1 MIGLGIVFLLLLLP
15 IVLVILTRE
24 SSVGFTGAI
33 AGTPPPLGLP
43 QYIIWWGLLVGGLS
57 LGVAVG
63 IGLLGVLFRR
73 RKGAERRIAVP
84 MRVRLLILLGTV
96 SLAVYVVN
104 FLLPFPLT
112 RYYNAR
118 DLNFGKIAGLDAGMA
133 LGVTAAILALFL
145 LYYLAYRVCR
155 AQNGSDQHDYRL
167 WAVVLIGALAFALV
181 NAYVCTTN
189 SLDIYDYIARGR
201 ITAFLGGNPYDKTQT
216 PNAYMTVD
224 PFMQYASWKDKTAA
238 YGPLWEVLSGLI
250 SYGAGDKLLANMLAH
265 KGLALAS
272 YLLCILIIAVT
283 LRCVSPNR
291 AIAGTLLFAWN
302 PLILMEGLANAH
314 NDLLMVALILAAFWF
329 VSQAGRSPDENE
341 TADDHTWHLV
351 VGGFAILMVWMGILV
366 KFIPFLL
373 LPPFFLYTLS
383 KERSWRRWIGLGLLL
398 LTPPALL
405 TLQYYRVFWIWP
417 DVLDPILRRAD
428 MFRFT
433 IPSVVVSVLEW
444 QIGKGAAQRIVG
456 RPFLIAFA
464 LAYLILLAR
473 TAYALYGTRSQGE
486 AIPSPSRHRLWGK
499 VSACILGHW
508 ETGGNRPWQVLVGAC
523 LGAFLLYLLL
533 ASLWFWPWYLSWPI
547 ALLALSDDERLVVP
561 LALAGAAGQLAHVG
575 LDFVWY
581 WSDALTW
588 ETLYAV
594 ERPAT
599 LLMVIPPLLAYTIA
613 RWPPPARPRP
623 VRYAVYLLYAS
634 IIVGFTNLT
643 LDLPDVTVRAWGV
656 PIALI
661 KAVIL
666 TILPALAVMISKGKI
681 WARIGTIGLF
691 VLSWACF
698 ARSIG
703 LASSVASKVA
713 GIVQIALQ
721 VAVIILLIL
730 NRSKAWLRPG
740 ESGTERAAISLP
752 LPQDAV
758 QSSRTDR
765 LTDLTMLD

>member
-15 IVLVILTRE
+15 IVLLILTRE

-43 QYIIWWGLLVGGLS
+43 QHIIWWSLLVGGLS

-73 RKGAERRIAVP
+73 GEEAEQRIAIPV
-84 MRVRLLILLGTV
+84 RVRLLILLGTV

-112 RYYNAR
+112 RYYNVR

-155 AQNGSDQHDYRL
+155 DQNGRGQRDCRL
-167 WAVVLIGALAFALV
+167 WAIVLIGALAFALV
-181 NAYVCTTN
+181 NACVCTTN

-272 YLLCILIIAVT
+272 YLLCVLIIAVT
-283 LRCVSPNR
+283 LRRVSSDR
-291 AIAGTLLFAWN
+291 AIVGTLLFAWN

-329 VSQAGRSPDENE
+329 ISQAGRSPDENGA
-341 TADDHTWHLV
+341 ADDHTWHLV
-351 VGGFAILMVWMGILV
+351 VGGFAILMVWMGILI

-383 KERSWRRWIGLGLLL
+383 KERNWRRWIGLGLLL
-398 LTPPALL
+398 LTPAALL

-417 DVLDPILRRAD
+417 DVLDPILRRAE

-433 IPSVVVSVLEW
+433 IPSVIVSVLEW
-444 QIGKGAAQRIVG
+444 QIGKDAAQKIVG
-456 RPFLIAFA
+456 WPFLIAFA
-464 LAYLILLAR
+464 LAYLFLMAR
-473 TAYALYGTRSQGE
+473 TAYSLYGPPSGE
-486 AIPSPSRHRLWGK
+486 DDEKRPRQIL
-499 VSACILGHW
+499 VSACLD
-508 ETGGNRPWQVLVGAC
+508 
-523 LGAFLLYLLL
+523 AFLLYLLL
-533 ASLWFWPWYLSWPI
+533 ASLWFWPWYLIWPI

-561 LALAGAAGQLAHVG
+561 LTLAACAGQLAHVA

-581 WSDALTW
+581 WSNALTW
-588 ETLYAV
+588 ETFYAV

-599 LLMVIPPLLAYTIA
+599 LLLVVPPLLGYLIA
-613 RWPPPARPRP
+613 RWPPPAKPKP
-623 VRYAVYLLYAS
+623 VKYAVYLLYAS

-643 LDLPDVTVRAWGV
+643 LDLPDVTVKIWGV
-656 PIALI
+656 PIAAI
-661 KAVIL
+661 RAVIL
-666 TILPALAVMISKGKI
+666 AILPALAVMISQGKS

-691 VLSWACF
+691 ILSWACF
-698 ARSIG
+698 TRSIG
-703 LASSVASKVA
+703 PTSTISIVSKA
-713 GIVQIALQ
+713 TGTAQIALQ
-721 VAVIILLIL
+721 VAVIILLVL
-730 NRSKAWLRPG
+730 DRSGAWFEPSEPR
-740 ESGTERAAISLP
+740 TEREAISP
-752 LPQDAV
+752 EV
-758 QSSRTDR
+758 
-765 LTDLTMLD
+765 